1 MESSHLARKRTPAQA
16 PSLNEAAELF
26 SLAQENVWNL
36 IAYAGRVRAKS
47 FGDHV
52 HLCAILN
59 ARSGGCSEDCAFCAQ
74 SAHHRSRV
82 EKYPLVSM
90 EKALEA
96 ARNAASWGVRCFSL
110 VTSGAAVRGKKE
122 RRETLRIVGEIRSR
136 TGLEVAASLG
146 SADLPF
152 LKELKDAGLSTYHH
166 NIETAPSFFTSIC
179 STHGFE
185 ERLKTL
191 HAARD
196 AGLTVCS
203 GGIFGLGETP
213 RQRAEFALLLRELE
227 VNRVPVNFLHP
238 IPGTPLEDMPLLRP
252 TEALHILAAL
262 RILLPEQ
269 DILVCGGR
277 ETALRSL
284 QPLLFLAGANG
295 MMVGNY
301 LTTAGPGFERDRQ
314 MLDDLHLTWAGA

>member
-1 MESSHLARKRTPAQA
+1 MSRTHPARERALARA
-16 PSLNEAAELF
+16 PSLSEAVELF
-26 SLAQENVWNL
+26 SIAEASVWDL
-36 IAYAGRVRAKS
+36 IAYANRVRAKS
-47 FGDHV
+47 FSNRV

-74 SAHHRSRV
+74 SARHRTRV
-82 EKYPLVSM
+82 DRYPLVPL

-96 ARNAASWGVRCFSL
+96 ARHAATWGVRCFSL
-110 VTSGAAVRGKKE
+110 VTSGAAVRSKKE
-122 RRETLRIVGEIRSR
+122 RRGTLRIVEEIRSQ

-146 SADLPF
+146 KADLPF
-152 LKELKDAGLSTYHH
+152 LKDLKIAGLCTYHH
-166 NIETAPSFFTSIC
+166 NIETAPSFFPRIC

-185 ERLKTL
+185 ERLRTL
-191 HAARD
+191 DAAKE

-213 RQRAEFALLLRELE
+213 RQRAEFALLLRKLE

-262 RILLPEQ
+262 RVLLPEQ

-314 MLDDLHLTWAGA
+314 MLDDLHLNWARA